1 LIVFIAIISN
11 LIAIDINTYVTYLD
25 LFAHF
30 INFYELFKGGIIVKK
45 LSNLKN
51 GTGVNGVGTY

>member
-1 LIVFIAIISN
+1 MIVFIAIISN

-30 INFYELFKGGIIVKK
+30 INFYELFKGGIIMKK
-45 LSNLKN
+45 SNNLKS